1 MTEILIAANAAK
13 ESLMV
18 SANGAETTASALAEM
33 HDELIALAE
42 RQRKRLAE
50 IERLMVEADADE
62 KNTLSKVAEMN
73 VSVFGGGK

>member
-1 MTEILIAANAAK
+1 MTSILTASHAAK